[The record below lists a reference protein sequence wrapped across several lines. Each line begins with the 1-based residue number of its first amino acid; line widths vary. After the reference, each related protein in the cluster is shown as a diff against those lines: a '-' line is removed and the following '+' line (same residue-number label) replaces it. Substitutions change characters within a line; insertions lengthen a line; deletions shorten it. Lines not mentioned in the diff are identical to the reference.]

1 MDSPN
6 AKSTRSLTRVLN
18 IRRRRSVDPL
28 LPHPRCRESAL
39 IPANALLSL
48 SLFPHSTMRRHHG
61 WNYVGAQREG
71 TWRKTRSK
79 YVPASPPLDPEDLLA
94 RFLRVPAIHADEK
107 SANLESFSILDALFA
122 RFVTR
127 SNYTLALPFHLP
139 SYADSLK
146 AYPLRPIWIER
157 CIHMSRIPRGT
168 RKIVSFLHQRR
179 SLFSVFP
186 SISSS
191 PSFFFFRVVLSSR
204 SQFHIFTFRNLLDR
218 EKESS
223 RLIPFKPSKGSILS
237 FLYFCFYG

>member
-39 IPANALLSL
+39 IPANALLSISL

-107 SANLESFSILDALFA
+107 SANLERLYVSC
-122 RFVTR
+122 V
-127 SNYTLALPFHLP
+127 P
-139 SYADSLK
+139 SPGREMANF
-146 AYPLRPIWIER
+146 LRRER
-157 CIHMSRIPRGT
+157 ET
-168 RKIVSFLHQRR
+168 AT
-179 SLFSVFP
+179 
-186 SISSS
+186 SSS
-191 PSFFFFRVVLSSR
+191 SSYCVPR
-204 SQFHIFTFRNLLDR
+204 R
-218 EKESS
+218 
-223 RLIPFKPSKGSILS
+223 G
-237 FLYFCFYG
+237 